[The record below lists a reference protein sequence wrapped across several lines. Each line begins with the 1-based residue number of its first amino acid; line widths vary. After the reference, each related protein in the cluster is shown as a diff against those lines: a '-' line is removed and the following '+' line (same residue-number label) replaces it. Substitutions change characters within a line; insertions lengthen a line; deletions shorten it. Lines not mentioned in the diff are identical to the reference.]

1 MTSSRRLPDA
11 IYNRWSGIDMA
22 CMTCLSIAADRLL
35 YLDVSAGHF
44 FQILDNALGLSIN
57 WDLGETYAHDH
68 IVMT

>member
-1 MTSSRRLPDA
+1 
-11 IYNRWSGIDMA
+11 MA

-57 WDLGETYAHDH
+57 WDLGETYAQ
-68 IVMT
+68 